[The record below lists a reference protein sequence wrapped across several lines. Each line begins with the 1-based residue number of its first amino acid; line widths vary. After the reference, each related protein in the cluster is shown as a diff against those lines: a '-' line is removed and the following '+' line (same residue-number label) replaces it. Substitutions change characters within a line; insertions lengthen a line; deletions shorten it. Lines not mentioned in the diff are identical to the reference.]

1 MRKKQIIIGVIAAV
15 TVLIVAVAVTQWRR
29 IKTAASVAKS
39 VTMNEE
45 QVTAKSA
52 ENEQITQELQGEY
65 QIPTLDLTPEMQAA
79 IADGTMTLEEAAAQL
94 LSAGT
99 VATEA
104 NATAEPETESE
115 PVSESTPEPEAV
127 PEQSEPEPV
136 PEQSRVAPE
145 PEPEPEPT
153 AQLSGETEAGQPD
166 ESEAEARAKAEQEAA
181 EKAKADAEAKDKAE
195 AEAAQK
201 AKADAEAKAKADAEA
216 KAKADA
222 EAAQK
227 AKAEAEAKAKVD
239 AEAKA
244 KAEKEAKIQ
253 NLFAQ
258 LYVLQSTFNTKLDNV
273 IQECITEFLA
283 LEPEQQTRTM
293 KIRIVYAR
301 MDTISDMEADC
312 DAQVESIAAQLD
324 ELDPELGAKAR
335 QYYKNE
341 KELKKANLIAQYGK

>member
-1 MRKKQIIIGVIAAV
+1 MRKKQIIIGVVAAV
-15 TVLIVAVAVTQWRR
+15 AVLILAVGVTQWRR

-39 VTMNEE
+39 VTMDEE

-52 ENEQITQELQGEY
+52 ENEQITQELQGQY

-79 IADGTMTLEEAAAQL
+79 IADGSMTLEEAAAQL
-94 LSAGT
+94 LSGGT
-99 VATEA
+99 VTPDAEA
-104 NATAEPETESE
+104 VSEPEPEPTAEPE
-115 PVSESTPEPEAV
+115 PTPEPVAEAE
-127 PEQSEPEPV
+127 PTPEP
-136 PEQSRVAPE
+136 SRLAPE

-153 AQLSGETEAGQPD
+153 AQLSGETEASQPD
-166 ESEAEARAKAEQEAA
+166 EAEKDAA
-181 EKAKADAEAKDKAE
+181 EKARAE
-195 AEAAQK
+195 AEAKAEADAK

-216 KAKADA
+216 KAKAEA

-227 AKAEAEAKAKVD
+227 AKEE

-258 LYVLQSTFNTKLDNV
+258 LYVLQSSFNAKLDNV

-283 LEPEQQTRTM
+283 LEPEQQTRTA

-301 MDTISDMEADC
+301 MDTISNMEADC

>member
-1 MRKKQIIIGVIAAV
+1 MRKKQIIIGAV
-15 TVLIVAVAVTQWRR
+15 AAVAVLLLAVGITQWRR

-39 VTMNEE
+39 VTMDEE

-94 LSAGT
+94 LSGGT
-99 VATEA
+99 VTPD
-104 NATAEPETESE
+104 AEPEPEAE
-115 PVSESTPEPEAV
+115 ATPEPE
-127 PEQSEPEPV
+127 PEPTPEPEPIAEPEPV
-136 PEQSRVAPE
+136 PQVSEPEPEPSRLAPEPE

-153 AQLSGETEAGQPD
+153 AQLSGETD
-166 ESEAEARAKAEQEAA
+166 EAEAEAQAKAEQEAA
-181 EKAKADAEAKDKAE
+181 EKARAEAEAKAKAE
-195 AEAAQK
+195 AEAK

-222 EAAQK
+222 DAAQK
-227 AKAEAEAKAKVD
+227 AKEE

-258 LYVLQSTFNTKLDNV
+258 LYVLQSSFNTKLDNV

-283 LEPEQQTRTM
+283 LEPEQQTRTA

>member
-1 MRKKQIIIGVIAAV
+1 MRKKQIIIGAVAAAAV
-15 TVLIVAVAVTQWRR
+15 VLLAVGITQWRR

-39 VTMNEE
+39 VTMDEE

-94 LSAGT
+94 LSGGT
-99 VATEA
+99 VTPDADA
-104 NATAEPETESE
+104 
-115 PVSESTPEPEAV
+115 VSEPEPEAEPTTE
-127 PEQSEPEPV
+127 PEAIAEPEPV
-136 PEQSRVAPE
+136 PQVSEPE
-145 PEPEPEPT
+145 PEPVPQVSEPEPT
-153 AQLSGETEAGQPD
+153 AQLSGETG
-166 ESEAEARAKAEQEAA
+166 ESEAEAQAKAEQEAA
-181 EKAKADAEAKDKAE
+181 EKARAEAKAQAEAEARAKAE
-195 AEAAQK
+195 AEAK

-227 AKAEAEAKAKVD
+227 AKEE

-244 KAEKEAKIQ
+244 KAEKEAKVQ

-258 LYVLQSTFNTKLDNV
+258 LYVLQSSFNTKLDNV

-283 LEPEQQTRTM
+283 LEPEQQTRTA

>member
-1 MRKKQIIIGVIAAV
+1 MRKKQMIIGAV
-15 TVLIVAVAVTQWRR
+15 AAVAVLLLAVGMTQWRR

-39 VTMNEE
+39 VTMDEE

-94 LSAGT
+94 LSSGT
-99 VATEA
+99 VTPDADA
-104 NATAEPETESE
+104 VSEPETESE
-115 PVSESTPEPEAV
+115 PAAEPEP
-127 PEQSEPEPV
+127 EPEPV
-136 PEQSRVAPE
+136 PQESKAEPEPSRLAPE

-153 AQLSGETEAGQPD
+153 AQLSGETG
-166 ESEAEARAKAEQEAA
+166 EAEEEAA
-181 EKAKADAEAKDKAE
+181 ERARAE
-195 AEAAQK
+195 AEAK

-222 EAAQK
+222 EAK
-227 AKAEAEAKAKVD
+227 AKAEAEAARKAKEE

-244 KAEKEAKIQ
+244 KAEKEAKVQ

-258 LYVLQSTFNTKLDNV
+258 LYVLQSAFNTKLDNV

-283 LEPEQQTRTM
+283 LEPEQQTRTA

>member
-1 MRKKQIIIGVIAAV
+1 MRKQQIIIGAV
-15 TVLIVAVAVTQWRR
+15 AAVAVLLLAVGITQWRR

-39 VTMNEE
+39 VTMDEE

-94 LSAGT
+94 LSGGT
-99 VATEA
+99 VTPD
-104 NATAEPETESE
+104 AEPEPE
-115 PVSESTPEPEAV
+115 PEPTPEPEPIA
-127 PEQSEPEPV
+127 EPEPV
-136 PEQSRVAPE
+136 PQVSEPEPEPSRLAPEPE

-153 AQLSGETEAGQPD
+153 AQLSGETD
-166 ESEAEARAKAEQEAA
+166 EAEAEAQAKAEQEAA
-181 EKAKADAEAKDKAE
+181 EKARAE
-195 AEAAQK
+195 AEAK
-201 AKADAEAKAKADAEA
+201 AKAEAEAKAKADAEA
-216 KAKADA
+216 KAKAEA

-227 AKAEAEAKAKVD
+227 AKEE

-258 LYVLQSTFNTKLDNV
+258 LYVLQSSFNTKLDNV

-283 LEPEQQTRTM
+283 LEPEQQTRTA

>member
-1 MRKKQIIIGVIAAV
+1 MRKKQIIIGAV
-15 TVLIVAVAVTQWRR
+15 AAVAVLLLAVGITQWRR

-39 VTMNEE
+39 VTMDEE

-94 LSAGT
+94 LGGGT
-99 VATEA
+99 VTPDADA
-104 NATAEPETESE
+104 
-115 PVSESTPEPEAV
+115 VSEPEPEAEPTTE
-127 PEQSEPEPV
+127 PEAIAEPEPAPQVSEPEPEPV
-136 PEQSRVAPE
+136 PQVT
-145 PEPEPEPT
+145 EPEPT
-153 AQLSGETEAGQPD
+153 AQLSGERG
-166 ESEAEARAKAEQEAA
+166 ESEAEAQAKAEQEAA
-181 EKAKADAEAKDKAE
+181 EKARAEAEAKAKAE
-195 AEAAQK
+195 AEAK

-227 AKAEAEAKAKVD
+227 AKEEAE

-244 KAEKEAKIQ
+244 KAEKEAKVQ

-258 LYVLQSTFNTKLDNV
+258 LYVLQSSFNTKLDNV

-283 LEPEQQTRTM
+283 LEPEQQTRTA